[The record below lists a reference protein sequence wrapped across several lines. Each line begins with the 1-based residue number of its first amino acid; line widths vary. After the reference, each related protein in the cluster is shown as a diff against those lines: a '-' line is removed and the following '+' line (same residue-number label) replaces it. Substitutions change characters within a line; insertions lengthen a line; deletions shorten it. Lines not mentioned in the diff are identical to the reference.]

1 MNMIIVPVVFCFD
14 DNILLPAG
22 ICITSLLEN
31 AKTNTFY
38 DIFILHDNRA
48 SFPKS
53 GFLEKL
59 HNKYNNFK
67 ISYRTVGDS
76 FQEAFEIRGI
86 TVAAYYRLLIPELIP
101 EYSKIMYHDV
111 DVIFR
116 KDLENVFNQ
125 TDLTD
130 TYIAGVVSPG
140 FLNEEVSKRRI
151 AMGLIPEKYILSG
164 NLIFNSELLR
174 KDNIVP
180 LFREEA
186 KKDYVH
192 QDMDVINLICKER
205 LSYLSP
211 TFCGTIEIFK
221 LAVNKQE
228 QSVYSSSELEKVLNN
243 GIVHYNGPKPWKDW
257 CPNFDIW
264 WEYYRKSVFFDPQH
278 YFTFYVEKFNE
289 VDNLKLI
296 TLLKL
301 IGRKAAKQLRIIKKR

>member
-1 MNMIIVPVVFCFD
+1 MKIVPIVFCFD

-22 ICITSLLEN
+22 VCITSLLEN
-31 AKTNTFY
+31 AKADTFY

-48 SFPKS
+48 KFPTS
-53 GFLEKL
+53 NFLEKL

-67 ISYRTVGDS
+67 ISYRTVGES
-76 FQEAFEIRGI
+76 FEEAFEIRGI

-116 KDLENVFNQ
+116 EDLENIFNK

-130 TYIAGVVSPG
+130 AYIAGVVSPG
-140 FLNEEVSKRRI
+140 FLNAEVSKKRI
-151 AMGLIPEKYILSG
+151 KMGLVPENYILSG

-180 LFREEA
+180 LFRKEA
-186 KKDYVH
+186 QKDYVH

-205 LSYLSP
+205 ISYLP
-211 TFCGTIEIFK
+211 PAFCGTIEIFK
-221 LAVNKQE
+221 LAANKQE
-228 QSVYSSSELEKVLNN
+228 QSVYSLSELEQVQNT
-243 GIVHYNGPKPWKDW
+243 GIIHYNGPKPWKGW

-264 WEYYRKSVFFDPQH
+264 WEYYRKSVFFDTQY
-278 YFTFYVEKFNE
+278 YFTFYIDRLNQ
-289 VDNLKLI
+289 VDNLGLI
-296 TLLKL
+296 KLLKL
-301 IGRKAAKQLRIIKKR
+301 VGRKLIKQLRIIK